1 MRQVSYRQETCR
13 AVRRYLYYPLLISM
27 RKCIFI
33 WIIVILVFGVAHM
46 LQKFLCL
53 RLKPLLV
60 LGAIVLFNFWTA
72 QLSLSEPTHGI
83 AMYGEPAL
91 GPDYPH
97 LPYANPDAPKG
108 GTIEYGF
115 AGSFDSLNPWIV
127 KGRAPWAIRS
137 LVYEPL
143 MGRNW
148 DEPFS
153 LYGLLA
159 ESLETSDER
168 DWVEFTLR
176 KEARFSN
183 GNPVTVEDVI
193 WSFEILGTKGHPRYR
208 TAWNKIE
215 SITQTG
221 ERSVR
226 INFNVVD
233 REIPLIV
240 GLRPILPKAEWEGRE
255 FDQSSLD
262 LPVGSGPYI
271 LSDFETGRFL
281 KFTRSPDYWGKDLS
295 FNKGRH
301 NFDEIIYEY
310 YGDGGVVFE
319 AFKAGE
325 YSTYREYN
333 AEKWD
338 TQYNFPAVQNGEIV
352 KSEIPNERPSGIRGF
367 VFNTRKDKF
376 KDWQVRDALIH
387 AFNYEFI
394 NQTLEG
400 GKPPRITSYFSNSE
414 LGMRPGP
421 ATGKVKELLEP
432 FQDMLLPG
440 VIEGYEL
447 PTSDGTEQNRRN
459 IRKASQLLNAAG
471 WTVDNEGVLRNNEG
485 TPFEID
491 MVLVQGAS
499 EALAIANIYEQALQ
513 RLGVRLVI
521 TIIDSA
527 QYRERTNSYDFD
539 MAYYSRGMSLSP
551 GNEQYLYWG
560 KDGINT
566 PGSRNW
572 MGMDNPPAEEMI
584 ASMLR
589 ARKRED
595 FVAAVRALDR
605 ILTAGRYV
613 VPIWFTDVSRIAHK
627 RELTYPDVLPIYG
640 DWIGFQ
646 PDVWW
651 YQH

>member
-1 MRQVSYRQETCR
+1 
-13 AVRRYLYYPLLISM
+13 
-27 RKCIFI
+27 
-33 WIIVILVFGVAHM
+33 M
-46 LQKFLCL
+46 LQKNHRLNFAFPVFFVLVVLSFLGL
-53 RLKPLLV
+53 TRTGISQPV
-60 LGAIVLFNFWTA
+60 
-72 QLSLSEPTHGI
+72 HGI
-83 AMYGEPAL
+83 AMYGEPEL
-91 GPDYPH
+91 GPNYPH
-97 LPYANPDAPKG
+97 LPYVNPNAPKG
-108 GTIEYGF
+108 GTMEYGF

-159 ESLETSDER
+159 ESIETSDER

-176 KEARFSN
+176 EEAKFSN
-183 GNPVTVEDVI
+183 GNQVTVEDVI
-193 WSFEILGTKGHPRYR
+193 WSFETLGTKGHPRYR

-221 ERSVR
+221 ERAVR
-226 INFNVVD
+226 IDFNVID

-240 GLRPILPKAEWEGRE
+240 GLRPILPKSEWEGRE
-255 FDQSSLD
+255 FDQSSLE
-262 LPVGSGPYI
+262 LPIGSGPYI
-271 LSDFETGRFL
+271 LSEFETGRFL
-281 KFTRSPDYWGKDLS
+281 KFTRNPDYWGADLP

-301 NFDEIIYEY
+301 NFDELIYEY

-325 YSTYREYN
+325 FSTFREYN
-333 AEKWD
+333 SEKWD
-338 TQYNFPAVQNGEIV
+338 TLYNFPAVQDGDVV

-367 VFNTRKDKF
+367 VFNTRKEKF
-376 KDWQVRDALIH
+376 QDWRVRDALIH

-400 GKPPRITSYFSNSE
+400 GKPPRITSYFSYSE
-414 LGMRPGP
+414 LGMRTGH
-421 ATGKVKELLEP
+421 ATGKVKDLLEP
-432 FQDMLLPG
+432 FQDQLLPG
-440 VIEGYEL
+440 VLEGYVL
-447 PTSDGTEQNRRN
+447 PQSDGSEQNRRN
-459 IRKASQLLNAAG
+459 IRTASQFLKEAG
-471 WTVDNEGVLRNNEG
+471 WTVDDAGVLRDKQNNV
-485 TPFEID
+485 FEID

-513 RLGVRLVI
+513 RLGIKLVI

-539 MAYYSRGMSLSP
+539 MAFYSRGMSLSP

-589 ARKRED
+589 ARDRED

-605 ILTAGRYV
+605 ILIAGRYV

-627 RELTYPDVLPIYG
+627 KELKYPDTLPIYG

-651 YQH
+651 YKD